1 MKKIIF
7 FVTPLCLLNSYN
19 MEAAKTESITQL
31 QKSQEETVKTLQNLA
46 QYEIDQS
53 FLLSH
58 CVNNIND
65 TSIKENIL
73 KIKREC
79 EDNVRIL
86 SQLIKKYGGESPT
99 YSQDFKGY
107 FMNGY
112 AAMRG
117 AFTDQG
123 ALKALHT
130 NLKLIDKAFES
141 ALKASLP
148 QDAKDTIKKIHEHN
162 IIDIKDIENQ
172 I

>member
-19 MEAAKTESITQL
+19 MEAVQTESIAQL
-31 QKSQEETVKTLQNLA
+31 EKSHEETVKTLQNLA
-46 QYEIDQS
+46 QYEIDQY

-58 CVNNIND
+58 CVNNVNNA
-65 TSIKENIL
+65 TIKENIL

-79 EDNVRIL
+79 EDNVKML
-86 SQLIKKYGGESPT
+86 LELIKKYGGEIPP

-148 QDAKDTIKKIHEHN
+148 QDAKDAIKKIHEHN
-162 IIDIKDIENQ
+162 IVDIKDIESQ